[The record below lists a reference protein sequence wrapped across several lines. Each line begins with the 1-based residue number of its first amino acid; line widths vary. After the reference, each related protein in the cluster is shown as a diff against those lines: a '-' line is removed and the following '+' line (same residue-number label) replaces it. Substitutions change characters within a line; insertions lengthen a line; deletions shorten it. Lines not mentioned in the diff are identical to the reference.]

1 MTRPSSQRPRVGIAW
16 WMAGGMAAFVLAGSF
31 ALVWAF
37 ERHFEREERHS
48 FEEIARGNAR
58 FLVRSRL
65 PQSEHMATQL
75 QEIIGASV
83 FFWNPE
89 TGRIVGKPTT
99 RPGSAALRAAMH
111 RGTQKLPDGEW
122 LTVLPGSDG
131 MRVVFLKST
140 AARVPALKR
149 QDTWL
154 VLGGFWA
161 LSLAMGLGL
170 ARRLTR
176 PLGKLTSSLPYVGT
190 DTELPPLPVHR
201 RDEIGLLAE
210 TLTRTHQSLRDERER
225 RKAAEKQ
232 AVLGRMTAS
241 LAHEVRNPVSAIRL
255 HARLLDGAAPEDAA
269 LSRALIEDEAGRIE
283 DLVSQWMSHAR
294 PGPPVLAEVDVREC
308 LAQAI
313 RLIEPQARHAG
324 ITISFRHNPAAAA
337 PQIRADRSR
346 LGQVFGN
353 LLRNAIQAMPAGGEI
368 TAHVFD
374 TGDAVETIIEDR
386 GKGFSESALARLG
399 EPFFSE
405 KEGGMGLGI
414 AVAREIC
421 EAHGGRLDAENAQ
434 HGGARVRAVFARH
447 PATPPSSRQ
456 S

>member
-1 MTRPSSQRPRVGIAW
+1 
-16 WMAGGMAAFVLAGSF
+16 MAGGIAVFVLAGSL

-37 ERHFEREERHS
+37 ERHFEREERHA
-48 FEEIARGNAR
+48 FQELARSNAR

-65 PQSEHMATQL
+65 PHSEHMAKQL

-83 FFWNPE
+83 FFWQPE
-89 TGRIVGKPTT
+89 SGRIVGTPVA
-99 RPGSAALRAAMH
+99 RPSIAALEFAM
-111 RGTQKLPDGEW
+111 RGRVEKLPDGNW
-122 LTVLPGSDG
+122 LIVLPGNDD
-131 MRVVFLKST
+131 MHVVFLKST

-161 LSLAMGLGL
+161 LSLAMGSGL
-170 ARRLTR
+170 ARRITR
-176 PLGKLTSSLPYVGT
+176 PLGKLTASLPLVGT
-190 DTELPPLPVHR
+190 DGELPPLPGGRH
-201 RDEIGLLAE
+201 DEIGLLAE
-210 TLTRTHQSLRDERER
+210 TLTRTHQSLRDEREL
-225 RKAAEKQ
+225 RKAAEKH

-241 LAHEVRNPVSAIRL
+241 LAHEVRNPVAAIRL
-255 HARLLDGAAPEDAA
+255 HARLLEGATPEDAA
-269 LSRALIEDEAGRIE
+269 TSRSLIEEEAARIE
-283 DLVSQWMSHAR
+283 DLVGQWMSHAR
-294 PGPPVLAEVDVREC
+294 PGPPVFSEVDVPDC
-308 LAQAI
+308 LAHAI

-324 ITISFRHNPAAAA
+324 VAISLSEIPETPRPRI
-337 PQIRADRSR
+337 QADRHR

-368 TAHVFD
+368 TARVSEI
-374 TGDAVETIIEDR
+374 GDAVEVIIEDQ
-386 GKGFSESALARLG
+386 GTGFSPAALERLG

-421 EAHGGRLDAENAQ
+421 EAHGGRLAAENME

-447 PATPPSSRQ
+447 PVVSQTHRPA
-456 S
+456 

>member
-1 MTRPSSQRPRVGIAW
+1 MTRPSSQRPRIGIAW
-16 WMAGGMAAFVLAGSF
+16 WMTGGMALFVLAGSL

-37 ERHFEREERHS
+37 ERHFEREERHA
-48 FEEIARGNAR
+48 FQEMARGNAR

-65 PQSEHMATQL
+65 PQSEHMAAQL

-83 FFWNPE
+83 FFWDPQ
-89 TGRIVGKPTT
+89 TGRIVGKATA
-99 RPGSAALRAAMH
+99 RPGTDLLRAAMH
-111 RGTQKLPDGEW
+111 GRTGKLAGGDW
-122 LTVLPGSDG
+122 LIVLPGSDG
-131 MRVVFLKST
+131 MRIVFIKST
-140 AARVPALKR
+140 AARITALKR
-149 QDTWL
+149 QDTWFM
-154 VLGGFWA
+154 LGGFWA
-161 LSLAMGLGL
+161 LSLAMGIGL
-170 ARRLTR
+170 ARRITR
-176 PLGKLTSSLPYVGT
+176 PLGKLISSLPLVGT
-190 DTELPPLPVHR
+190 DTELPPLPVQR
-201 RDEIGLLAE
+201 RDEIGLLAK
-210 TLTRTHQSLRDERER
+210 TLTRTHLSLRDERER

-241 LAHEVRNPVSAIRL
+241 LAHEVRNPVAAIRL

-269 LSRALIEDEAGRIE
+269 ISRTLIEDEAGRIE
-283 DLVSQWMSHAR
+283 DLVGQWMSHAR

-324 ITISFRHNPAAAA
+324 TAVFLSEIPEA
-337 PQIRADRSR
+337 PRPRIQADRHR
-346 LGQVFGN
+346 LGQVFAN

-368 TAHVFD
+368 TARVSEI
-374 TGDAVETIIEDR
+374 GDGVEVSIEDQ
-386 GKGFSESALARLG
+386 GTGFSAAALERLG

-421 EAHGGRLDAENAQ
+421 EAHGGRLVAENTA

-447 PATPPSSRQ
+447 STITPSDRQ

>member
-1 MTRPSSQRPRVGIAW
+1 MTRPTSQRPRLGIAW
-16 WMAGGMAAFVLAGSF
+16 WMAGGMAAFVLAGSL

-37 ERHFEREERHS
+37 ERHFEREERHA
-48 FEEIARGNAR
+48 FQEMARGNAR

-65 PQSEHMATQL
+65 PQSEHMAAQL
-75 QEIIGASV
+75 EEIIGASV

-89 TGRIVGKPTT
+89 TGRIIGKATT
-99 RPGSAALRAAMH
+99 RPATQVLRAAMH
-111 RGTQKLPDGEW
+111 GRTGKLPGGDW
-122 LTVLPGSDG
+122 LIVLPGSDG
-131 MRVVFLKST
+131 MRVVFIKST
-140 AARVPALKR
+140 AVRVTALKR
-149 QDTWL
+149 QDTWFM
-154 VLGGFWA
+154 LGGFWA

-170 ARRLTR
+170 ARRVTG
-176 PLGKLTSSLPYVGT
+176 PLGKLTSSLPLVGT
-190 DTELPPLPVHR
+190 EAELPPLPVQR
-201 RDEIGLLAE
+201 RDEIGLLAD

-225 RKAAEKQ
+225 RKTAEKH

-241 LAHEVRNPVSAIRL
+241 LAHEVRNPVAAIRL
-255 HARLLDGAAPEDAA
+255 HARLLEGAAPEDAA

-283 DLVSQWMSHAR
+283 DLVGQWMSHAR
-294 PGPPVLAEVDVREC
+294 PGPPVLGEVDAREC

-324 ITISFRHNPAAAA
+324 VAISFPHHPAASYSR
-337 PQIRADRSR
+337 IRADRSR

-368 TAHVFD
+368 TTHIID
-374 TGDAVETIIEDR
+374 TDDAVEIIIEDH
-386 GKGFSESALARLG
+386 GTGFSQTALEHLG

-421 EAHGGRLDAENAQ
+421 EAHGGRLEVENAG

-447 PATPPSSRQ
+447 PASTTSDRQ